1 MTKEEYD
8 QTIRDFAMAARQ
20 ERDYNI
26 GDLQDSKY
34 SVAPPDPPPSARE
47 LVSKIGY
54 EAYEVNYMLG
64 EILKFISSDSVNTPK
79 DRAST
84 ENLLSALMESAD
96 QVHDAHSKVVAIQ
109 KYLGINEVSK

>member
-1 MTKEEYD
+1 MMYD
-8 QTIRDFAMAARQ
+8 QSPDHEYMPTSNGKPI
-20 ERDYNI
+20 
-26 GDLQDSKY
+26 

-84 ENLLSALMESAD
+84 ENLLSALMESAG

-109 KYLGINEVSK
+109 KYLGITEVSK